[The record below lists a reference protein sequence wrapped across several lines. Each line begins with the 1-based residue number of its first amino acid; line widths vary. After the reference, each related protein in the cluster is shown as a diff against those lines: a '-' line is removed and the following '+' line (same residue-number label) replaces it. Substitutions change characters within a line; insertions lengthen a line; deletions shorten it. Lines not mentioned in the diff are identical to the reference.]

1 MNVLKVIGTVAAI
14 WGLASV
20 LVAIGWA
27 VARNVGWRGVR

>member
-14 WGLASV
+14 WFAASI

-27 VARNVGWRGVR
+27 RFFGGRS